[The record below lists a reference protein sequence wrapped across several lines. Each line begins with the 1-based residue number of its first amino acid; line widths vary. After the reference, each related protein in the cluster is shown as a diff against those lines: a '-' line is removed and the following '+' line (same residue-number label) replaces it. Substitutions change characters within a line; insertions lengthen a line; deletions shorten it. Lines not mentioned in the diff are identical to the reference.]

1 MCTASTVIDVHSF
14 YCDVFACVVASFPQH
29 TLIVADPQ
37 NLIAAPTMVGT
48 MKVNP
53 VLFRGIG
60 LVSVVMSVI
69 GNITLV
75 NHTV

>member
-1 MCTASTVIDVHSF
+1 
-14 YCDVFACVVASFPQH
+14 
-29 TLIVADPQ
+29 VADPQ

-60 LVSVVMSVI
+60 SVSAVMLVRERSALSDPYCHLAWMSACGCMCVCDFEVKYL
-69 GNITLV
+69 GNQGR
-75 NHTV
+75 

>member
-1 MCTASTVIDVHSF
+1 MIVL
-14 YCDVFACVVASFPQH
+14 FPQH

-37 NLIAAPTMVGT
+37 NLIAAPTMVGA

-60 LVSVVMSVI
+60 LVSVAICVYRF
-69 GNITLV
+69 
-75 NHTV
+75 